1 MRWLLS
7 ALLLLAAAIGIAVML
22 QHDPGTVYVH
32 IGQWTVETSLA
43 VMLTALVLLFV
54 VLYVI
59 LRVTGLLLRTPRNW
73 RRNRRGRHSEKSRR
87 GLTRGLIEMAE
98 GRWEQAEK
106 YLTRHAT
113 DSHTSLLNYLAA
125 ARAAQQAGA
134 YERRDRYLKAAIEEN
149 PEADVAVSLTQ
160 AELQLAH
167 HQTEH
172 ALATLTRLRSLAPQ
186 HTYVM
191 KLLAR
196 LYVELEDWERLSEL
210 LPELRRRKVLN
221 AERLERLERATAL
234 GRIERAGTDTE
245 ALGAVWDSL
254 SRTTRNDGAVL
265 HAHVQQLL
273 GAGAHE
279 VAERR
284 LRQHLSRQWDETLAR
299 DYGLVQLEDPARQLD
314 QAESWLHDHGRSPM
328 LLLTLGRLAVRNQL
342 WGKARIYFESSIGS
356 QPHAEAYHELAALLD
371 QLGESDAARG
381 QYQAGLALALE
392 DHGEARTGTGNGIAR
407 LEAHDAVA
415 RPGQPTPLSARPAT

>member
-7 ALLLLAAAIGIAVML
+7 ALLLFAVAVGVALML
-22 QHDPGTVYVH
+22 QRDPGMVYMH
-32 IGQWTVETSLA
+32 IGQWTIETSLA
-43 VMLTALVLLFV
+43 VTLGFLVLLFV
-54 VLYVI
+54 VLYAL
-59 LRVTGLLLRTPRNW
+59 LRVTGVLLRTPRNW

-106 YLTRHAT
+106 YLTHHAAE
-113 DSHTSLLNYLAA
+113 SHTSLLNYLSA

-134 YERRDRYLKAAIEEN
+134 YERRDRYLRAAIEEN

-172 ALATLTRLRSLAPQ
+172 ALATLTRLRGLAPQ

-210 LPELRRRKVLN
+210 LPELRRRKVFDG
-221 AERLERLERATAL
+221 ERLERLERATAL
-234 GRIERAGTDTE
+234 GRIDRAGADVD
-245 ALGAVWDSL
+245 ALAVVWDSL
-254 SRTTRNDGAVL
+254 SRSTRADGTVL
-265 HAHVQQLL
+265 HAHIQQLL
-273 GAGAHE
+273 RAGAHE
-279 VAERR
+279 LAERR

-299 DYGLVQLEDPARQLD
+299 DYGLVQLEDPSRQLD
-314 QAESWLHDHGRSPM
+314 QGETWLRDHGRSPM
-328 LLLTLGRLAVRNQL
+328 LLLTLGRLCVRNQL

-356 QPHAEAYHELAALLD
+356 QPHAEAYFELAALLD
-371 QLGESDAARG
+371 QLGESDAARA

-392 DHGEARTGTGNGIAR
+392 DHSEARAGAGNGVAR

-415 RPGQPTPLSARPAT
+415 RPGQPTPLNARPAT

>member
-7 ALLLLAAAIGIAVML
+7 SLLLLAVTVGVALML
-22 QHDPGTVYVH
+22 QRDPGTVYMH

-43 VMLTALVLLFV
+43 VLLAVLVIVFV
-54 VLYVI
+54 VLYAV
-59 LRVTGLLLRTPRNW
+59 LRVTGALLRLPRRW
-73 RRNRRGRHSEKSRR
+73 RRRRQGRHSEKSRR

-98 GRWEQAEK
+98 GRWEHAEK
-106 YLTRHAT
+106 YLAKNAA
-113 DSHTSLLNYLAA
+113 DSDTSLLNYLAA

-134 YERRDRYLKAAIEEN
+134 YDRRDRYLKSAIEEN
-149 PEADVAVSLTQ
+149 PEADVAVLLTQ

-196 LYVELEDWERLSEL
+196 LYAELEDWQRLGEL
-210 LPELRRRKVLN
+210 LPELRRRKVFD
-221 AERLERLERATAL
+221 AARLERLERATAF
-234 GRIERAGTDTE
+234 GRIADAGADPD
-245 ALGAVWDSL
+245 ALQAVWDSL
-254 SRTTRNDGAVL
+254 PKSIRGDGAVL
-265 HAHVQQLL
+265 HAFVEQLIR
-273 GAGAHE
+273 AGENAL
-279 VAERR
+279 AERR
-284 LRQHLSRQWDETLAR
+284 LRQHLGREWDETLAH
-299 DYGLVQLEDPARQLD
+299 DYGRVRLDDPGRQLE
-314 QAESWLHDHGRSPM
+314 QAENWLHDHGRSPM
-328 LLLTLGRLAVRNQL
+328 LLLTLGRLCVRNQL

-356 QPHAEAYHELAALLD
+356 QPHPEAYFELARLLD
-371 QLGESDAARG
+371 QLGETVAAHE

-392 DHGEARTGTGNGIAR
+392 HGSAGAGGGLAR

-415 RPGQPTPLSARPAT
+415 RPGEPTPLTTQTAS

>member
-7 ALLLLAAAIGIAVML
+7 ALLLFAAAVGIAVML
-22 QHDPGTVYVH
+22 QRDPGTVYVH

-43 VMLTALVLLFV
+43 VTVATLVALFVLLYA
-54 VLYVI
+54 VLR
-59 LRVTGLLLRTPRNW
+59 LTGVLLRTPRSW

-106 YLTRHAT
+106 YLTRHAQ

-134 YERRDRYLKAAIEEN
+134 YERRDRYLRAAIEEN

-196 LYVELEDWERLSEL
+196 LYVELEDWERLSDL
-210 LPELRRRKVLN
+210 LPELRRRKVFD

-234 GRIERAGTDTE
+234 GRIDHAGADAD

-254 SRTTRNDGAVL
+254 SRATRNDGAVL

-273 GAGAHE
+273 RAGAHE
-279 VAERR
+279 LAERR
-284 LRQHLSRQWDETLAR
+284 LRQHLARQWDETLAR
-299 DYGLVQLEDPARQLD
+299 DYGMVQLEDAARQLD
-314 QAESWLHDHGRSPM
+314 QAETWLHDHGRSPM
-328 LLLTLGRLAVRNQL
+328 LLLTLGRLSVRNQL

-356 QPHAEAYHELAALLD
+356 QPRAEAYFELAALLD
-371 QLGESDAARG
+371 QLGESAAARE

-392 DHGEARTGTGNGIAR
+392 DHGEARPGTGNGVAR

>member
-7 ALLLLAAAIGIAVML
+7 ALLLLAVTVGVALML
-22 QHDPGTVYVH
+22 QRDPGTVYMH

-43 VMLTALVLLFV
+43 VLLAFLVVVFV
-54 VLYVI
+54 VLYAV
-59 LRVTGLLLRTPRNW
+59 LRVTGAVLRLPRRW
-73 RRNRRGRHSEKSRR
+73 RRSRSGRHSEKSRR

-106 YLTRHAT
+106 YLTKNAAAS
-113 DSHTSLLNYLAA
+113 DTSLLNYLAA

-134 YERRDRYLKAAIEEN
+134 YDRRDRYLKAAIEEN

-167 HQTEH
+167 RQTEH

-196 LYVELEDWERLSEL
+196 LYAELEDWERLAEL
-210 LPELRRRKVLN
+210 LPELRRRKVFDGD
-221 AERLERLERATAL
+221 RLERLERATAF
-234 GRIERAGTDTE
+234 GRIDQAGADGE
-245 ALGAVWDSL
+245 ALQAVWDSL
-254 SRTTRNDGAVL
+254 PKGIRGDAAVL
-265 HAHVQQLL
+265 HTFVERLI
-273 GAGAHE
+273 GAGEHAL
-279 VAERR
+279 AERR
-284 LRQHLSRQWDETLAR
+284 LRQHLAREWDETLAH
-299 DYGLVQLEDPARQLD
+299 DYGRVQLDDPDRQLE
-314 QAESWLHDHGRSPM
+314 QAENWLHDHGRSPM
-328 LLLTLGRLAVRNQL
+328 LLLTLGRLCVRNQL

-356 QPHAEAYHELAALLD
+356 QPHPEAYFELAGLLD
-371 QLGESDAARG
+371 QLGETVAAHE
-381 QYQAGLALALE
+381 QYQSGLALALE
-392 DHGEARTGTGNGIAR
+392 RGNGAATSGVAR

-415 RPGQPTPLSARPAT
+415 RPGEPTPLTSHTVS